1 MLQIM
6 RTQPV
11 LAPMREML
19 NSLADGFAGS
29 TMPGNL
35 PVDIIEKTD
44 CFEIQASV
52 PGLTRDEITL
62 ELENG
67 VLTITAAKSQDATTE
82 DTAEDS
88 NAGDC
93 CGSDCC
99 VLRQERFAGM
109 TTRQFRLPSQVD
121 DSSVA
126 AMLENGVLTIT
137 VSKPTADVPM
147 RIDID

>member
-1 MLQIM
+1 MLQVM
-6 RTQPV
+6 RTPPV

-35 PVDIIEKTD
+35 PVDIVEKTD
-44 CFEIQASV
+44 CYEIRASV

-67 VLTITAAKSQDATTE
+67 VLTISALKTE
-82 DTAEDS
+82 TVES
-88 NAGDC
+88 NDENCANEC
-93 CGSDCC
+93 CM
-99 VLRQERFAGM
+99 LRRERFAGS
-109 TTRQFRLPSQVD
+109 TTRQLRLPSQID
-121 DSSVA
+121 DESIKAS
-126 AMLENGVLTIT
+126 LENGLLTIT
-137 VSKPTADVPM
+137 VAKPSENVPT